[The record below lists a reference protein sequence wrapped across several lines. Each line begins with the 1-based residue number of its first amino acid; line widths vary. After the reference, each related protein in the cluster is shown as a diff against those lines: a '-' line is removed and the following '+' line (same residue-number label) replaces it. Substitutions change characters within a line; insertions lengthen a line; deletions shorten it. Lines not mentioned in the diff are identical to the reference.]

1 MKRTIILLLL
11 TVSVTLNGF
20 AQEKLTWHTDMDEAY
35 AIATKE
41 NKTLLLFFT
50 GSDWCGWC
58 IKLQNEVLKTSD
70 FEKWAKDNVVLVEL
84 DFPRRKALDKKLQIQ
99 NYQMQKMFQ
108 VRGYPSIHFA
118 KPEKT
123 TEGKKSLSRLGST
136 GYVRGG
142 AEKWLEVVNG
152 ILEKS

>member
-1 MKRTIILLLL
+1 MKRIIILLLL
-11 TVSVTLNGF
+11 TVSVSLNGF
-20 AQEKLTWHTDMDEAY
+20 AQEDLTWHTDMDKAY
-35 AIATKE
+35 EIAAKE

-58 IKLQNEVLKTSD
+58 IRLQNEVLKTAD
-70 FEKWAKDNVVLVEL
+70 FKEWAKDNVVLVEL

-99 NYQMQKMFQ
+99 NAQMQKMFQ

-123 TEGKKSLSRLGST
+123 TEGKKSISRLGNT

-142 AEKWLEVVNG
+142 PEKWLEVANG
-152 ILEKS
+152 ILQKS